1 MGNNNLFHL
10 TDDLQTISEYS
21 FAHTVELGSDKK
33 YGIWRDDVPYVLI
46 EVDRAWN
53 PFDDAYVFGNRVY
66 VGNNDK
72 LIILDLDTLDCK
84 NVACEMYF
92 GYFYEYED
100 LLLVATGMKL
110 MCFHKNGELKWQTE
124 TLAVDGV
131 TFDNGSRDGK
141 TIKVS
146 CCMDPCPA
154 MWCDKIVSVETGEVL
169 YVGEV
174 ERFE

>member
-1 MGNNNLFHL
+1 MESLKGQRIELFHI

-33 YGIWRDDVPYVLI
+33 YGIWWDDVPCVLI

-53 PFDDAYVFGNRVY
+53 PFDDACVFGNRVY

-72 LIILDLDTLDCK
+72 LIIVDLDTLDCK
-84 NVACEMYF
+84 TVAC
-92 GYFYEYED
+92 
-100 LLLVATGMKL
+100 
-110 MCFHKNGELKWQTE
+110 
-124 TLAVDGV
+124 
-131 TFDNGSRDGK
+131 DGK
-141 TIKVS
+141 TIKVC

-154 MWCDKIVSVETGEVL
+154 VWCDKIVSVESGEVL

-174 ERFE
+174 ERFV